1 MATRGRPPGQGK
13 VPGSGRKKGSLDR
26 TSRLLISERL
36 AFDIL
41 QTYEKLGADWLF
53 KVATERPDLF
63 INQCLSKLL
72 PPAFKEKEDPD
83 AVNNTQNN
91 YFALSPLEAA
101 RRVAF
106 AISAGVNALEDQQL
120 PPAIEAVR
128 VTSSRP
134 APEPVEQPEMSPQEA
149 CRWGAPDQP
158 NPSPHQDDL
167 DPARK
172 RWVEELPLTPEQR
185 RDAAVVRETRECS
198 IETYRGSSAEQGGSS
213 ATPPAPKPSAGD
225 RRRAVMSR
233 RGRDLL

>member
-1 MATRGRPPGQGK
+1 MATRGRQPGQGK

-72 PPAFKEKEDPD
+72 PPAFKEDPD

-91 YFALSPLEAA
+91 YVALIPLEAA

-106 AISAGVNALEDQQL
+106 ALASGAHAQAEQEQAL
-120 PPAIEAVR
+120 IEAER
-128 VTSSRP
+128 EPEFSPRMWRP
-134 APEPVEQPEMSPQEA
+134 PTDAPDMPEPDLLPEPVDA
-149 CRWGAPDQP
+149 
-158 NPSPHQDDL
+158 L
-167 DPARK
+167 DPARE
-172 RWVEELPLTPEQR
+172 RWVSELPLTPEQR
-185 RDAAVVRETRECS
+185 ADNALTRETRES
-198 IETYRGSSAEQGGSS
+198 NISTYRGSAAEQPYASV
-213 ATPPAPKPSAGD
+213 PRPAPLEISPGE

-233 RGRDLL
+233 RNELL